1 MSSEFQYEKHK
12 VDLYKKV
19 RDISVIEVSPKHI
32 RQFDK
37 EFLAFTQANQSM
49 KVLDIGC
56 GPGLFLRYL
65 LHRGFS
71 FVTGVDHDE
80 NLRDA
85 LVDVEEAGYTI
96 ELTDV
101 ETYVDRNLG
110 SLFFNRIVLFD
121 ILEHL
126 HLDDCVSLL
135 RKLHGMLSK
144 GGKIVIR
151 VPNTT
156 SPWGLRLQFDSFDH
170 ITLFSPGRLHE
181 LATLTSYKITAIA
194 GQTTGK
200 SRKVLFQRCLHWT
213 LSRLL
218 TYHPEIWEA
227 GLICTFEKAE

>member
-1 MSSEFQYEKHK
+1 MNEKFQFEKHK
-12 VDLYKKV
+12 ADFYGLV
-19 RDISVIEVSPKHI
+19 RDGTAVEISSKHI

-49 KVLDIGC
+49 EVLDIGC

-71 FVTGVDHDE
+71 FVTGIDYDE

-85 LVDVEEAGYTI
+85 LVDVKEAGYTI
-96 ELTDV
+96 ELTDA

-110 SLFFNRIVLFD
+110 SLFFDRIVLFD
-121 ILEHL
+121 ILEHIDL
-126 HLDDCVSLL
+126 NDCVSLL
-135 RKLHGMLSK
+135 RKLHGMLSE
-144 GGKIVIR
+144 GGKILIR

-170 ITLFSPGRLHE
+170 ITLFTPGRLHE
-181 LATLTSYKITAIA
+181 LATLTDYKVSAIA

-200 SRKVLFQRCLHWT
+200 RRKVFFQRCLHWT

-218 TYHPEIWEA
+218 PYHPEIWEA
-227 GLICTFEKAE
+227 ALICTFEKAE